1 MVGYDGVVPRPS
13 NLLILT
19 VAFCVAVA
27 GTLIFGVRT
36 GRHYRRLRWENE
48 PIRPWMSV
56 PFIAHTH
63 HVPAGIL
70 YRAIGLDPYQRDRR
84 PLRVIAR
91 EQHVPVETLVRN
103 LERALTSAGHVHPM
117 PVTPPSPAPGKAP

>member
-1 MVGYDGVVPRPS
+1 VSRPS

-27 GTLIFGVRT
+27 GTVVFGIRA
-36 GRHYRRLRWENE
+36 GRHARHLRWESE

-63 HVPAGIL
+63 HVPAAVL
-70 YRAIGLDPYQRDRR
+70 YRSIGVEPHPHDRR
-84 PLRVIAR
+84 PLRFLAR
-91 EQHVPVETLVRN
+91 EQGRPVDDMVRN
-103 LERALTSAGHVHPM
+103 LEHALASAGHVHPW
-117 PVTPPSPAPGKAP
+117 PDGAPGPGTGQVP